1 MIETTFFSLNA
12 RRGDPSSSLPFSL
25 TRRDEGSRGSSQS
38 LPSSKGGRRWGE
50 GAEEDV
56 TWEGAEKLVFQTA
69 LASRAGRYSWALVIV
84 PNLGMMYENLKSRE
98 RIPTKSLVMGNRM
111 SSFSLSSTFVPTFLF

>member
-1 MIETTFFSLNA
+1 M
-12 RRGDPSSSLPFSL
+12 
-25 TRRDEGSRGSSQS
+25 
-38 LPSSKGGRRWGE
+38 GE

-111 SSFSLSSTFVPTFLF
+111 SSFSLSHPRLFVHFYFDVMVYSIPS